1 MMKRYNVNILNK
13 SSVVALAEMLKSA
26 GGDISICFEDVICCP
41 HYVVP
46 AFALIDYYRSL
57 GRRIDVFFPEHS
69 TIESCF
75 KNGSLE
81 RPFGSVWRFDNQDVL
96 LELFD
101 ATQKAIMKL
110 PNVGKGFKTAFG
122 WCLSEVMDN
131 VLQHSQE
138 KSGLSSVG
146 YLMIQYV
153 HDERLLKCCVFDLG
167 IGLYE
172 SFLGTKYNPQTP
184 ADAVGLAVMPNVT
197 SGIGQGNGLYGLK
210 EIVKQ
215 SDNGRLEIRS
225 AGAKYL
231 LENGEERV
239 EIAWRIPGFSGTTSV
254 DFQIYFENEF
264 SIDTVFPDRAAG
276 VDLWMENHEVA
287 DNVVRL
293 SVLEIVKGTVS
304 RDFGREMRNV
314 VENIIENEHK
324 RVIIDFAGVEMCSSA
339 FVDELIGKLLEKYQ
353 FVKFMNLIDLVGV
366 SGLNALLIDHSIRQ
380 RLGVGHGEERMVQ

>member
-13 SSVVALAEMLKSA
+13 SSVVALAEMLESE
-26 GGDISICFEDVICCP
+26 GVDISICFEDVICCP

-46 AFALIDYYRSL
+46 VFALIDYYRSL

-197 SGIGQGNGLYGLK
+197 SGNGQGNGLYGLK

-239 EIAWRIPGFSGTTSV
+239 EIAWRVPGFSGTTSV

>member
-13 SSVVALAEMLKSA
+13 SSVVALAEMLESE
-26 GGDISICFEDVICCP
+26 GEDISICFEDIICCP

-46 AFALIDYYRSL
+46 VFALIDYYRSL
-57 GRRIDVFFPEHS
+57 GRRIDVVFPEHS

-197 SGIGQGNGLYGLK
+197 SGNGQGNGLYGLK

-239 EIAWRIPGFSGTTSV
+239 EIAWRVPGFSGTTSV

-353 FVKFMNLIDLVGV
+353 FVKFMNLINLVGI

-380 RLGVGHGEERMVQ
+380 RLGVAHGEERVEE

>member
-26 GGDISICFEDVICCP
+26 GEDISICFEDVICCP

-110 PNVGKGFKTAFG
+110 PNIGKGFKTAFG

-197 SGIGQGNGLYGLK
+197 SGNGQGNGLYGLK

-239 EIAWRIPGFSGTTSV
+239 EIAWRVPGFSGTTSV
-254 DFQIYFENEF
+254 DFQIY
-264 SIDTVFPDRAAG
+264 S
-276 VDLWMENHEVA
+276 
-287 DNVVRL
+287 
-293 SVLEIVKGTVS
+293 K
-304 RDFGREMRNV
+304 
-314 VENIIENEHK
+314 
-324 RVIIDFAGVEMCSSA
+324 
-339 FVDELIGKLLEKYQ
+339 EK
-353 FVKFMNLIDLVGV
+353 
-366 SGLNALLIDHSIRQ
+366 
-380 RLGVGHGEERMVQ
+380 

>member
-172 SFLGTKYNPQTP
+172 SFLGTKYNLQTP

-197 SGIGQGNGLYGLK
+197 SGNGQGNGLYGLK

>member
-13 SSVVALAEMLKSA
+13 SSVVALAEMLESE
-26 GGDISICFEDVICCP
+26 GEDISICFEDVICCP

-46 AFALIDYYRSL
+46 VFALIDYYRSL

-197 SGIGQGNGLYGLK
+197 SGNGQGNGLYGLK

-239 EIAWRIPGFSGTTSV
+239 EIAWRVPGFSGTTSV

>member
-1 MMKRYNVNILNK
+1 MKRYNVNVLNK
-13 SSVVALAEMLKSA
+13 SSVVALAEMLESE
-26 GGDISICFEDVICCP
+26 GEDISICFEDVICCP

-46 AFALIDYYRSL
+46 VFALIDYYRSL
-57 GRRIDVFFPEHS
+57 GRRIDVVFPEHS

-138 KSGLSSVG
+138 KSSLSSVG

-197 SGIGQGNGLYGLK
+197 SGNGQGNGLYGLK

-239 EIAWRIPGFSGTTSV
+239 EIAWRVPGFSGTTSV

-353 FVKFMNLIDLVGV
+353 FVKFMNLIDLVGI

>member
-26 GGDISICFEDVICCP
+26 GEDISICFEDVICCP

-75 KNGSLE
+75 KNRSLE

-197 SGIGQGNGLYGLK
+197 SGNGQGNGLYGLK

-239 EIAWRIPGFSGTTSV
+239 EIAWRVPGFSGTTSV

-264 SIDTVFPDRAAG
+264 SIDTVFPDRATG

>member
-1 MMKRYNVNILNK
+1 MKRYNVNILNK
-13 SSVVALAEMLKSA
+13 SSVVALAEMLESE
-26 GGDISICFEDVICCP
+26 GEDISICFEDVICCP

-197 SGIGQGNGLYGLK
+197 SGNGQGNGLYGLK

>member
-1 MMKRYNVNILNK
+1 MKRYNVNILNK

-172 SFLGTKYNPQTP
+172 SFLGTKYNLQTP

-197 SGIGQGNGLYGLK
+197 SGNGQGNGLYGLK

>member
-1 MMKRYNVNILNK
+1 MKRYNVNILNK
-13 SSVVALAEMLKSA
+13 SSVVALAEMLESE
-26 GGDISICFEDVICCP
+26 GEDISICFEDVICCP

-46 AFALIDYYRSL
+46 VFALIDYYRSL

-197 SGIGQGNGLYGLK
+197 SGNGQGNGLYGLK

-239 EIAWRIPGFSGTTSV
+239 EIAWRVPGFSGTTSV

-380 RLGVGHGEERMVQ
+380 RLGVAHGEERMVQ

>member
-1 MMKRYNVNILNK
+1 MMKRFNVNILNK
-13 SSVVALAEMLKSA
+13 SSVVALAEMLESE
-26 GGDISICFEDVICCP
+26 GEDISICFEDVICCP

-46 AFALIDYYRSL
+46 VFALIDYYRSL
-57 GRRIDVFFPEHS
+57 GRRIDVVFPDHS

-138 KSGLSSVG
+138 KSSLSSVG

-197 SGIGQGNGLYGLK
+197 SGNGQGNGLYGLK

-239 EIAWRIPGFSGTTSV
+239 EIAWRVPGFSGTTSV

>member
-1 MMKRYNVNILNK
+1 MMKRYNVNILHK
-13 SSVVALAEMLKSA
+13 SSVVALAEMLESE
-26 GGDISICFEDVICCP
+26 GEDISICFEDVICCP

-69 TIESCF
+69 TIEYCF

-197 SGIGQGNGLYGLK
+197 SGNGQGNGLYGLK

-239 EIAWRIPGFSGTTSV
+239 EIAWRVPGFSGTTSV

-264 SIDTVFPDRAAG
+264 SIDTVFPDRATG

-380 RLGVGHGEERMVQ
+380 RLGVSHGEERMVQ

>member
-1 MMKRYNVNILNK
+1 MMRRYNINILNK
-13 SSVVALAEMLKSA
+13 SSVVALAEMLESE
-26 GGDISICFEDVICCP
+26 GEDISICFEDVICCP
-41 HYVVP
+41 HYVVSV
-46 AFALIDYYRSL
+46 FALIDYYRSL
-57 GRRIDVFFPEHS
+57 GRRIDVVFPEHS

-197 SGIGQGNGLYGLK
+197 SGNGQGNGLYGLK

-225 AGAKYL
+225 AGAKYI
-231 LENGEERV
+231 LENGEESV
-239 EIAWRIPGFSGTTSV
+239 ESAWSIPGFSGTTSV
-254 DFQIYFENEF
+254 DFQVYFENEF

-287 DNVVRL
+287 DDVVRL
-293 SVLEIVKGTVS
+293 NVLEIVKGTVS

-314 VENIIENEHK
+314 VENIIEKEHK
-324 RVIIDFAGVEMCSSA
+324 RVIIDFTGIEMCSSA

-353 FVKFMNLIDLVGV
+353 FVKFMKLIDLAGV
-366 SGLNALLIDHSIRQ
+366 TGLNALLIDHAIRQ
-380 RLGVGHGEERMVQ
+380 RLGVGNSGERVIE